1 MPSMNSR
8 SASFLRP
15 VLVLA
20 CAALAAVAYLSLA
33 GEKKPASSLT
43 TKPQDLSKMS
53 REELRKKLTPLQYH
67 VACEAG
73 TEPPFRNEYWDNHAD
88 GIYVDVI
95 SGEPLFAS
103 VHKFDS
109 GTGWP
114 SFWQPIKQDALKQKT
129 DVSAGMTRDEVR
141 SAKSDA
147 HLGHVFDDGPQPT
160 GLRYCMNSASMRFV
174 AKEKMQELGYGEFL
188 PLFDKAGKK

>member
-1 MPSMNSR
+1 MKFR
-8 SASFLRP
+8 S
-15 VLVLA
+15 VLFAVCL
-20 CAALAAVAYLSLA
+20 ALAAVAYISLG
-33 GEKKPASSLT
+33 GEKKAAASLT
-43 TKPQDLSKMS
+43 AKPQDLTKMS
-53 REELRKKLTPLQYH
+53 KEELRKKLTPLQYH
-67 VACEAG
+67 VACESG

-103 VHKFDS
+103 IHKFDS

-114 SFWQPIKQDALKQKT
+114 SFWQPVKKEAVKEKT
-129 DVSAGMTRDEVR
+129 DASFGGVRTEIR

-147 HLGHVFDDGPQPT
+147 HLGHVFDDGPKPT

-188 PLFDKAGKK
+188 SLFDKAAKK